1 MEVRQVQ
8 LEEIEGVLALIDQY
22 ERPTAQR
29 PGPEQI
35 KEIYARI
42 VGSGGCIIGA
52 FKEREQLLGTCTVNI
67 CPNLSWSGRPY
78 GIIEN
83 VIVDLDHRNQGIG
96 KKILNYAVAY
106 AEQAGCYKVALMSG
120 SIDPAVRTFYE
131 SAGFSANKQGY
142 QVRFDA

>member
-8 LEEIEGVLALIDQY
+8 LEEIEGVQALIDQY

-83 VIVDLDHRNQGIG
+83 VIVDLDHRNQNNDEASFIV
-96 KKILNYAVAY
+96 L
-106 AEQAGCYKVALMSG
+106 
-120 SIDPAVRTFYE
+120 YE
-131 SAGFSANKQGY
+131 LLKADYGD
-142 QVRFDA
+142 RLFDSL